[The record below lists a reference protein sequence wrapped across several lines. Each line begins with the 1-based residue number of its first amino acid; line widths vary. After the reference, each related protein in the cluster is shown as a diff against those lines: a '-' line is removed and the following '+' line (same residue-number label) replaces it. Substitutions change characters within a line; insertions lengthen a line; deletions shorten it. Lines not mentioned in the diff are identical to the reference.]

1 MERKNRSFDIN
12 FENYHQES
20 EVMIGLRIQ
29 GIMLNAI
36 LFDLLW
42 IEWWKEEF
50 SVVIIFKIGFDPS
63 KVFKL
68 FSFYFS
74 TEDMYQMTF
83 QSKDPIIPISSPE
96 KPPKK
101 KISST
106 GAHGVPVENPTS

>member
-42 IEWWKEEF
+42 IE
-50 SVVIIFKIGFDPS
+50 
-63 KVFKL
+63 
-68 FSFYFS
+68 
-74 TEDMYQMTF
+74 
-83 QSKDPIIPISSPE
+83 
-96 KPPKK
+96 
-101 KISST
+101 
-106 GAHGVPVENPTS
+106 